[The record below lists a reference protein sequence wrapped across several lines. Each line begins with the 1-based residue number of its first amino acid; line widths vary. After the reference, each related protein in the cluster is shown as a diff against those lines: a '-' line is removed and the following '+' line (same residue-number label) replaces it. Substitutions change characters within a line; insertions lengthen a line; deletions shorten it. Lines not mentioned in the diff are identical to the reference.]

1 MPTTTTSQSAPAP
14 AHTPDQPA
22 YDCPECR
29 EYEQAKQDERAALKA
44 TNAELLGALAGM
56 VATWGPGTASDF
68 HARAESLD
76 QARAAL
82 AAAKGVAS

>member
-1 MPTTTTSQSAPAP
+1 MTTTTTSQSAPAP

-44 TNAELLGALAGM
+44 TNAELVKALEGLVRFCANQKRGRN
-56 VATWGPGTASDF
+56 VNTDF
-68 HARAESLD
+68 EL
-76 QARAAL
+76 ARAAI